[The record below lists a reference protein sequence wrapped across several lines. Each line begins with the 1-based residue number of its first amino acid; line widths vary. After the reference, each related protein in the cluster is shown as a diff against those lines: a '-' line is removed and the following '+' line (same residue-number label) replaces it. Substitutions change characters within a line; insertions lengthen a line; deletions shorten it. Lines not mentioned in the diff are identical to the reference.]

1 MNLHATPLT
10 LFVSSLASFFAI
22 MNPLANTPI
31 FLSLTA
37 SYDAKEK
44 KQAAIQSVLIAFG
57 IVTLF
62 AVMGALLLRVFGIT
76 LDAFRIAGGLLIAK
90 VGYDLL
96 HGGTSRAHAPSAQ
109 ARTDA
114 AESDF
119 GVVVSPLAMPL
130 LAGPGTIVTAMTY
143 TVHASPAVHII
154 VIVAFAVVC
163 LITTIC
169 FLGSETLVRHVSPSF
184 LNVTGRLMG
193 LILAVIGVQ
202 MVISGV
208 KAVASMP

>member
-1 MNLHATPLT
+1 MNLHTT
-10 LFVSSLASFFAI
+10 LFVSSLASFIAI

-31 FLSLTA
+31 FLSLISA
-37 SYDAKEK
+37 YDPQER
-44 KQAAIQSVLIAFG
+44 KQAAIQSVLIAFA

-62 AVMGALLLRVFGIT
+62 AVMGSLLLRLFGIT

-96 HGGTSRAHAPSAQ
+96 HGGTSRAHAPSAE
-109 ARTDA
+109 ARADA

-119 GVVVSPLAMPL
+119 GVIVSPLAMPL

-143 TVHASPAVHII
+143 TVHASLTAHCI
-154 VIVAFAVVC
+154 VIGAFAVVC
-163 LITTIC
+163 AITMIC
-169 FLGSETLVRHVSPSF
+169 FVGSETLVRHLSPSF

-202 MVISGV
+202 MVIAGIR
-208 KAVASMP
+208 AAAGTAG

>member
-1 MNLHATPLT
+1 MDLHAT
-10 LFVSSLASFFAI
+10 LFVSSLASFVAI

-37 SYDAKEK
+37 AYDPSGKRR
-44 KQAAIQSVLIAFG
+44 AAIQSVLLAFA

-62 AVMGALLLRVFGIT
+62 AVMGSLLLRVFGIT
-76 LDAFRIAGGLLIAK
+76 LNAFRIAGGLLIAK

-96 HGGTSRAHAPSAQ
+96 HGGTSRAHTPSPE

-114 AESDF
+114 ADSDF
-119 GVVVSPLAMPL
+119 SVVVSPLAMPL

-143 TVHASPAVHII
+143 TVHASAAAHVI
-154 VIVAFAVVC
+154 VIAAFAAVC
-163 LITTIC
+163 AATMLC
-169 FLGSETLVRHVSPSF
+169 FLGGEALVHRLSPSL
-184 LNVTGRLMG
+184 LNLTGRLMG

-202 MVISGV
+202 MVIEGV
-208 KAVASMP
+208 RAIAGTG